1 VLQDYRFVVFGPLLV
16 ILVIFLPYGI
26 VGTYLNRKRRKEAQ
40 REALAAQAAAPA
52 PGLSSIPSA
61 KGATHA

>member
-1 VLQDYRFVVFGPLLV
+1 V

-26 VGTYLNRKRRKEAQ
+26 VGTWMNRKRRK
-40 REALAAQAAAPA
+40 EALAAQAAASSA
-52 PGLSSIPSA
+52 TRELSSISTA